1 MARLAAAH
9 SRMHLGEYSHNT
21 TVGQEIADIA
31 QVVALHP
38 QGRRWLHLLY
48 SQLAML
54 RGDMLE
60 ARAQIETGDWVDWRF
75 DWNDWQFCLGIIAV
89 IEGDLSK
96 ARKLLE
102 SEIREAVEHHL
113 PRTLALS
120 LTLAAYLT
128 ATQGEPEQGLTLYAV
143 AQQNPFIANSR
154 WMADVVGERIT
165 AVTQTLSPETIAA
178 AQAKGK
184 TLDMWQTA
192 KLVLLA

>member
-1 MARLAAAH
+1 M
-9 SRMHLGEYSHNT
+9 M
-21 TVGQEIADIA
+21 
-31 QVVALHP
+31 
-38 QGRRWLHLLY
+38 
-48 SQLAML
+48 
-54 RGDMLE
+54 E

-89 IEGDLSK
+89 IEGDLST
-96 ARKLLE
+96 AQKLLE
-102 SEIREAVEHHL
+102 SEIHEAVEHHL

-128 ATQGEPEQGLTLYAV
+128 ATQGELEQGLTLYAV

-165 AVTQTLSPETIAA
+165 AVTQTLSSETIAT

-192 KLVLLA
+192 KSLPHFQNPR